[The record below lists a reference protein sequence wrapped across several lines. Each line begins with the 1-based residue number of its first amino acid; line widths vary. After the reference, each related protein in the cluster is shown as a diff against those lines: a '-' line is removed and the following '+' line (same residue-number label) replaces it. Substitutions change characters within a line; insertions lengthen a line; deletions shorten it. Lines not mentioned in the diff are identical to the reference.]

1 MPADEDVTEAMTAE
15 VGGSVRPPD
24 LAPDEVRTAD
34 DVLAGWDVDADA
46 ADLARWQVDRPP
58 FPTDTVVVVGAKVL
72 GAVIGA
78 AVDRRRGRGFVL
90 GAAAGFTVA
99 MVARRLWRLDV

>member
-1 MPADEDVTEAMTAE
+1 MPAEEDVAYAVTTDAAN
-15 VGGSVRPPD
+15 SFRPPD

-34 DVLAGWDVDADA
+34 DVLAGWDTDAEA
-46 ADLARWQVDRPP
+46 ADLARWQLDRAP

-78 AVDRRRGRGFVL
+78 AVDRRRGRGAVL

-99 MVARRLWRLDV
+99 VVARRLWRLDV